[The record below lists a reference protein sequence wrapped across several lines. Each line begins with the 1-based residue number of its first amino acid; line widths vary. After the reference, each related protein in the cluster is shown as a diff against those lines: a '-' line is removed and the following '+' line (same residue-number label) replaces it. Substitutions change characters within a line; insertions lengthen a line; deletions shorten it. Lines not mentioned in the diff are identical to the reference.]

1 MNAAGIPTHD
11 FKTNQIVESM
21 NGIFVDARRDAPN
34 RLCAKILKWMGT
46 QLEVRVKSITK
57 WIEE

>member
-21 NGIFVDARRDAPN
+21 NGIFVDARRDAPY
-34 RLCAKILKWMGT
+34 RLCAKILKWMGGPLT
-46 QLEVRVKSITK
+46 AQHK
-57 WIEE
+57 